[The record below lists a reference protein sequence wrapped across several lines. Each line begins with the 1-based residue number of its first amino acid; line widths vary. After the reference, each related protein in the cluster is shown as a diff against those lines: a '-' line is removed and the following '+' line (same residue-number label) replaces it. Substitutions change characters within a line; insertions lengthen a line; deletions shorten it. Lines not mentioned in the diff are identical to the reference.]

1 MNVSAERVASLHLAH
16 LQKEASVTRG
26 LEDLAKKAVI
36 EDFRQKVIAVGKK
49 KATKAS
55 NKGWAWVLKSEGAD
69 LVQVIQD
76 AKKSKSSFD
85 SKDPL
90 TRLLHMTLSKVSD
103 PFEKNRIVGEFSEKY
118 AKKDIEGMANVLG
131 VDRDVVTITLLWYGE
146 MSKWLVKKLGH
157 AGDPEARLEI
167 RETRTKEGTDL
178 TQDLNRETLLL
189 QEEIPL
195 LQEERLLLQE
205 ETLLLQE
212 ETLHQALKESQVRS
226 LYRLRR
232 EDRLQALISLIQ
244 KSSMTSKSMKRWGR
258 QILEQNLK
266 ITLGSL
272 RETLKLASY
281 ITGGPVVEWLIN
293 LLPRGE
299 ILAKPAKW
307 AWWAYLAKNSWT
319 VISTAANWTS
329 VAYNW
334 LISISA
340 SSVPAVSG
348 FLKGLKLF
356 LIGGTGWTW
365 FVLAL
370 FVLGSLIF
378 VGKTIVQKAETFG
391 EVMIN
396 TTKWQKTK
404 LGFYWVWNA
413 IKSAVSGVL
422 NIGKYVRD
430 EILDYVRE
438 NASMFNYM
446 IRKYDVEEDPAPP
459 EITEALVEAS

>member
-36 EDFRQKVIAVGKK
+36 EDFRQKVIAVGKQ

-55 NKGWAWVLKSEGAD
+55 NKGWAWVLKSEGAS
-69 LVQVIQD
+69 LVQVVQD
-76 AKKSKSSFD
+76 ANKSNSSFN

-90 TRLLHMTLSKVSD
+90 TRLLHMSLSKVSD
-103 PFEKNRIVGEFSEKY
+103 PFEKNRIVGEFSERY
-118 AKKDIEGMANVLG
+118 EKKDIEGMANVLG
-131 VDRDVVTITLLWYGE
+131 VDSDVVTITLLWYRRDVKVASKEAKLRGRRSKGRNKAKGRGNLSPRQRPLDPSRKNKGKPNQKRKPKSPQKKRRQAPSPYLPHPKEFYDKQEIE
-146 MSKWLVKKLGH
+146 MVK
-157 AGDPEARLEI
+157 ADI
-167 RETRTKEGTDL
+167 RAEFENYSGF
-178 TQDLNRETLLL
+178 
-189 QEEIPL
+189 
-195 LQEERLLLQE
+195 
-205 ETLLLQE
+205 
-212 ETLHQALKESQVRS
+212 
-226 LYRLRR
+226 
-232 EDRLQALISLIQ
+232 
-244 KSSMTSKSMKRWGR
+244 TSK
-258 QILEQNLK
+258 
-266 ITLGSL
+266 
-272 RETLKLASY
+272 TLKLASY
-281 ITGGPVVEWLIN
+281 ITGGPAVEWLVN

-365 FVLAL
+365 FVIGL
-370 FVLGSLIF
+370 FVFGSLIF
-378 VGKTIVQKAETFG
+378 VAKKFIQKATTFG
-391 EVMIN
+391 EVVIN

-446 IRKYDVEEDPAPP
+446 IRKYDIEEDPAPP
-459 EITEALVEAS
+459 EINEALAEAS